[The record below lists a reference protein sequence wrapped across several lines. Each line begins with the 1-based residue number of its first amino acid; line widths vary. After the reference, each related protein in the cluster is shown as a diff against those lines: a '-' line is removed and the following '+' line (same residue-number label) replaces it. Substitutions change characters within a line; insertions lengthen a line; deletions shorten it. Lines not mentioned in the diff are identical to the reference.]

1 MRCENV
7 KLFFFLTLTPY
18 MSTSLIIFA
27 KSPIP
32 GKVKT
37 RLTPYIT
44 PTEAAELYKAFVAD
58 IICNTH
64 KLKCERV
71 TIAYTPSNAEAT
83 FHSICGQSVDYLP
96 QQGHNLGERMMNA
109 FKYSFDKGSKRTIII
124 GTDSPTLPLSYVQ
137 KAFDA
142 LNEVPVTIG
151 PTFDGGY
158 YLIGLSEQN
167 DAIFD
172 GVDWSTSRVFS
183 QTLARIQALNKQMYV
198 RPPWY
203 DVDTLDNLEFLRSHI
218 RSMKMSDNSELPYN
232 TMQFLKV

>member
-1 MRCENV
+1 
-7 KLFFFLTLTPY
+7 

-37 RLTPYIT
+37 RLTPFIT
-44 PTEAAELYKAFVAD
+44 PTEAAELYKAFVTD
-58 IICNTH
+58 IICDTH

-83 FHSICGQSVDYLP
+83 FQNIYGQSVDYLP
-96 QQGHNLGERMMNA
+96 QKGDNLGERMKNA
-109 FKYSFDKGSKRTIII
+109 FKHSFHKGSTRTVII
-124 GTDSPTLPLSYVQ
+124 GTDSPTLPLSYIRD
-137 KAFDA
+137 AFDV
-142 LNEVPVTIG
+142 LKEVPVTIG

-172 GVDWSTSRVFS
+172 GIDWSTSRVFG
-183 QTLARIQALNKQMYV
+183 QTLTRIQAINKQLYV
-198 RPPWY
+198 LPPWY
-203 DVDTLDNLEFLRSHI
+203 DVDTSDNLEFLRSHI
-218 RSMKMSDNSELPYN
+218 HAMKMSGNEDIPEKTLR
-232 TMQFLKV
+232 FLKI

>member
-1 MRCENV
+1 
-7 KLFFFLTLTPY
+7 
-18 MSTSLIIFA
+18 MSTSLVIFA

-44 PTEAAELYKAFVAD
+44 PTEAAELYKAFIAD
-58 IICNTH
+58 IIGNTH

-83 FHSICGQSVDYLP
+83 FHSICGQSVNYLP
-96 QQGHNLGERMMNA
+96 QKGDNLGERMKNA
-109 FKYSFDKGSKRTIII
+109 FKHSFDKGSKRTVII
-124 GTDSPTLPLSYVQ
+124 GTDSPTLPLSYIQ
-137 KAFDA
+137 KAFEA
-142 LNEVPVTIG
+142 LKEVPVTIG

-172 GVDWSTSRVFS
+172 GVDWSTSKVFS
-183 QTLARIQALNKQMYV
+183 QTLTRIQTTNKQLYV
-198 RPPWY
+198 LPPWY
-203 DVDTLDNLEFLRSHI
+203 DVDTSDNLEFLRSHI
-218 RSMKMSDNSELPYN
+218 LSMKMSGNEDIPEKTLR
-232 TMQFLKV
+232 FLKI

>member
-1 MRCENV
+1 MG
-7 KLFFFLTLTPY
+7 
-18 MSTSLIIFA
+18 TSLIIFA

-37 RLTPYIT
+37 RLTPHIT
-44 PTEAAELYKAFVAD
+44 PTEAAELYKAFVSD
-58 IICNTH
+58 IICNTY

-71 TIAYTPSNAEAT
+71 TIAYTPSNAEAA
-83 FHSICGQSVDYLP
+83 FQGIYDQSVSYLP
-96 QQGHNLGERMMNA
+96 QKGHNLGERMKNA
-109 FKYSFDKGSKRTIII
+109 FIDSFSRGSKRTVII
-124 GTDSPTLPLSYVQ
+124 GTDSPTLPLSYIQ

-158 YLIGLSEQN
+158 YLIGLSERN

-172 GVDWSTSRVFS
+172 GIDWSTPRVFS
-183 QTLARIQALNKQMYV
+183 QTLTRIETLKKQLCV
-198 RPPWY
+198 LPPWY

-218 RSMKMSDNSELPYN
+218 LSMKISGKSELPNN
-232 TMQFLKV
+232 TMQFLKI

>member
-1 MRCENV
+1 
-7 KLFFFLTLTPY
+7 

-44 PTEAAELYKAFVAD
+44 PTEAAELYKAFITD

-71 TIAYTPSNAEAT
+71 TIAYTPSDAKAT
-83 FHSICGQSVDYLP
+83 FHNLCGQSVNYVP
-96 QQGHNLGERMMNA
+96 QKGDNLGERMKNA
-109 FKYSFDKGSKRTIII
+109 FTYSFEKGSKRTVII
-124 GTDSPTLPLSYVQ
+124 GTDSPTLPLSYIQ

-142 LNEVPVTIG
+142 LKEVPVTIG

-167 DAIFD
+167 AAIFD

-183 QTLARIQALNKQMYV
+183 QTLTRIQAINKQLYV
-198 RPPWY
+198 LPPWY
-203 DVDTLDNLEFLRSHI
+203 DVDTSDNLEFLRSHI
-218 RSMKMSDNSELPYN
+218 LSMKMSGNEDIPEKTLR
-232 TMQFLKV
+232 FLKI

>member
-1 MRCENV
+1 
-7 KLFFFLTLTPY
+7 

-37 RLTPYIT
+37 RLTPCIT
-44 PTEAAELYKAFVAD
+44 PTEAAELYKAFIID
-58 IICNTH
+58 IIGNTH
-64 KLKCERV
+64 KLKYERV
-71 TIAYTPSNAEAT
+71 TIADTPSNEEAT

-96 QQGHNLGERMMNA
+96 QKGHDLGERMKNA
-109 FKYSFDKGSKRTIII
+109 FKHSFDKGSKRTVII
-124 GTDSPTLPLSYVQ
+124 GTDSPTLPSSYIQ

-142 LNEVPVTIG
+142 LKEVSVTIG

-172 GVDWSTSRVFS
+172 GIDWSTSKVFG
-183 QTLARIQALNKQMYV
+183 QTLTRIQVVNKQLYV
-198 RPPWY
+198 LPPWY
-203 DVDTLDNLEFLRSHI
+203 DVDTPDNLEFLRSHI
-218 RSMKMSDNSELPYN
+218 QAMKLSGSSDIPDK
-232 TMQFLKV
+232 TMLSLKI

>member
-1 MRCENV
+1 
-7 KLFFFLTLTPY
+7 

-37 RLTPYIT
+37 RLTPHIT
-44 PTEAAELYKAFVAD
+44 PTEAAELYKAFIVD
-58 IICNTH
+58 IIGNTH

-96 QQGHNLGERMMNA
+96 QKGHDLGERMKSA
-109 FKYSFDKGSKRTIII
+109 FKHSFDKGSKRTVII
-124 GTDSPTLPLSYVQ
+124 GTDSPTLPSSYIQ

-142 LNEVPVTIG
+142 LKEVPVTIG

-167 DAIFD
+167 NSIFD
-172 GVDWSTSRVFS
+172 GIDWSTSKVFG
-183 QTLARIQALNKQMYV
+183 QTLARIQAMNKQLYV
-198 RPPWY
+198 LPPWY
-203 DVDTLDNLEFLRSHI
+203 DVDTPDNLEFLRSHI
-218 RSMKMSDNSELPYN
+218 QAMKHSGTSDLPGK
-232 TMQFLKV
+232 TMQSLGI